1 MGRSL
6 NLLSITNRYYLIS
19 LSLFFIFAGVLLFY
33 AISYNMNEEL
43 DEQLYAEQIHVEN
56 AIKSMDHINATPL
69 SLLDNIIVKKTSF
82 AVNIKPEI
90 FDSLIYDDVE
100 KEMIPFRL
108 IRFSAQTT
116 NANYVIVIKESKI
129 ETSDLVIS
137 IFFSLMLVFGLFCLI
152 LYVANSYLNRKIW
165 SPFLETISAIKTLNI
180 NNRDVSFKYQTSHI
194 EEFNELNFSLQ
205 KMIERIESDY
215 LHMKEFSENA
225 AHELQTPLSIIR
237 SKLESLLQ
245 SKDLNNE
252 DAQLIDQ
259 ALEST
264 VRLSRLNQ
272 SLLLLT
278 KIENR
283 QYEQKQ
289 EVSFSSVFDKYIE
302 FYNENILENGI
313 EIQLN
318 KYEDFVFEINP
329 TLADLLISNLLSN
342 AIKHNIQDGEAVIN
356 IEKGRF
362 EIFNTGEEPTCSTE
376 LFFNRFK
383 KGNHLPEHLGLGLA
397 LVKEIVETSGLQIT
411 YIYENDRHLI
421 MVKKN

>member
-1 MGRSL
+1 M

>member
-1 MGRSL
+1 M

-90 FDSLIYDDVE
+90 FDSLMYDDVE

-245 SKDLNNE
+245 SKNLNNE

-318 KYEDFVFEINP
+318 KYEDFVFEINS

-342 AIKHNIQDGEAVIN
+342 AIKHNIQDGEVVIN

-421 MVKKN
+421 MVNKN